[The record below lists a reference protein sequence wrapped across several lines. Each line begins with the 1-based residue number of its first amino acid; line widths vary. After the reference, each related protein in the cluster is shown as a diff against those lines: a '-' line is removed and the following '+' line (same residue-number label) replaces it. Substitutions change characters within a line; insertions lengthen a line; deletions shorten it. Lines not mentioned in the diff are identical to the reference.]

1 MRIAP
6 SLLAA
11 LAALAFPAVA
21 LAAPPGN
28 DNYLASVPI
37 ESSPFQVTVDT
48 TEATT
53 QTDTYNPNREGVP
66 FSGGTAEPLTCK
78 GVGFGKTVWYDLLP
92 AESAGVELSA
102 AATGFAP
109 AIAVYEYDPDN
120 PKNLKLV
127 DCTTSVGD
135 ELLLS
140 VKGRHA
146 YTVQIGGVAGAGG
159 PGLNF
164 RLNFYPDPDEDGVYA
179 EDDACPKVAGTSNG
193 CPPELKA
200 RPALTFDRV
209 GTGAR
214 IASLYVDRAL
224 KGAKIVAKC
233 SGCGSQTIKAK
244 KAGRV
249 VLSKLTGRTL
259 ANGRSIEIR
268 VSLKKTGKGA
278 YRFGAT
284 GVWVKYTYSNGKLK
298 RQERCLNAKSG
309 KPEKCS

>member
-11 LAALAFPAVA
+11 LAALAFPAAA
-21 LAAPPGN
+21 LAVPPGN

-48 TEATT
+48 SEATT
-53 QTDTYNPNREGVP
+53 QTDTYNPNREGVA
-66 FSGGTAEPLTCK
+66 FSGGTAEPLSCK

-92 AESAGVELSA
+92 SESAGVELSA

-109 AIAVYEYDPDN
+109 SVAVYQYDPDN

-127 DCTTSVGD
+127 DCTTGVGD
-135 ELLLS
+135 ELLVG
-140 VKGRHA
+140 VKGGRA
-146 YTVQIGGVAGAGG
+146 YTIQLGGVGGAGG

-164 RLNFYPDPDEDGVYA
+164 RLDFFPDPDEDEVYA
-179 EDDACPKVAGTSNG
+179 GDDDCPKIAGTSNG

-200 RPALTFDRV
+200 RPGFTFDRV
-209 GTGAR
+209 GANAR

-233 SGCGSQTIKAK
+233 SGCGSQKLKVK

-259 ANGRSIEIR
+259 ANGRSIVIR
-268 VSLKKTGKGA
+268 VTLRKSGKGT

-284 GVWVKYTYSNGKLK
+284 GVYVKYTYSNGKLK